1 MKEAIMSKT
10 SPSTIGELN
19 SAIQHFC
26 NLYNSKPHLVKC
38 GFSLSYLFATVGTK
52 TYDIKKETDIFNK
65 ELKSSNIDLGLFTE
79 CLNQCKFVDFQI
91 NNQHSSWVA
100 SIYITD
106 MINPA
111 IYKAIR
117 ICVVDSTIVQITYSS
132 AGTFVEGD
140 SQMWHTDIIDNHKSF
155 MEAFYERY
163 CIPYKKLNEALK
175 NAATSKQSAPSNV
188 ISKDSVM
195 IKPTKEM
202 EYVLDDGTTETDSQ
216 RMARMEAALE
226 TVLDIGS
233 KDYGGGQSWVRY
245 IERAMKFRTFAHK
258 FNSTNFAKHL
268 GLVFTHEGE
277 IVHLCGHRVGT
288 MDWFATA
295 HMSFFKLSGLQ
306 LLEIFTRIA
315 VNAETPTPEKPRK
328 VTLRFADKNV
338 TITVKNLNG
347 HVPDDQIDGR
357 DEAIEFDIEA
367 NYPLR
372 QQYLE
377 WNGLYN
383 SEEPEGDE
391 EYKISLLEYISYINN
406 QYLKNTR

>member
-1 MKEAIMSKT
+1 MSKT

-26 NLYNSKPHLVKC
+26 NLCNSKPHLVKC

-91 NNQHSSWVA
+91 NNQHSSWVV

-117 ICVVDSTIVQITYSS
+117 ICVVDSTIAQITYSS

-155 MEAFYERY
+155 IEAFYERY

-175 NAATSKQSAPSNV
+175 NVATSKQPSTSNV
-188 ISKDSVM
+188 ISKESVM

-202 EYVLDDGTTETDSQ
+202 TYVLDDGTTETESHRLHRID
-216 RMARMEAALE
+216 AAIE
-226 TVLDIGS
+226 TILDIGS
-233 KDYGGGQSWVRY
+233 RDYGVGQKYIRY
-245 IERAMKFRTFAHK
+245 IESAMKFRAFAHK
-258 FNSTNFAKHL
+258 FNNTNFAKHL
-268 GLVFTHEGE
+268 GLVFSLPAD
-277 IVHLCGHRVGT
+277 VVYLCDRRVCNVDLFLT
-288 MDWFATA
+288 S
-295 HMSFFKLSGLQ
+295 HYSFFKNGGVQ
-306 LLEIFTRIA
+306 LF
-315 VNAETPTPEKPRK
+315 ETFDKI
-328 VTLRFADKNV
+328 VTTQDYPKKASLRFADK
-338 TITVKNLNG
+338 TITFTVKGMNG
-347 HVPDDQIDGR
+347 HVPGNQINGR
-357 DEAIEFDIEA
+357 DLAIEFVIEA
-367 NYPLR
+367 DFPLR
-372 QQYLE
+372 QQYMS
-377 WNGLYN
+377 WNGLMDN
-383 SEEPEGDE
+383 EGLDE
-391 EYKISLLEYISYINN
+391 TQISLLEYISYINA
-406 QYLKNTR
+406 QYLKTVS

>member
-1 MKEAIMSKT
+1 MSKT

-26 NLYNSKPHLVKC
+26 NLCNSKPHLVKC

-163 CIPYKKLNEALK
+163 CIPYRKLKEALK
-175 NAATSKQSAPSNV
+175 NAATSKQPSTSNV
-188 ISKDSVM
+188 ISKESVM

-202 EYVLDDGTTETDSQ
+202 TYVLDDGTTETESQ
-216 RMARMEAALE
+216 RLQRLDAAIE
-226 TVLDIGS
+226 TILDIGS
-233 KDYGGGQSWVRY
+233 RDYHAGQKYIRY
-245 IERAMKFRTFAHK
+245 IESAMKFRAFAHK
-258 FNSTNFAKHL
+258 FNNTNFAKHL
-268 GLVFTHEGE
+268 GLVFSLPADY
-277 IVHLCGHRVGT
+277 VYLCDHRVCNVDLFFT
-288 MDWFATA
+288 T
-295 HMSFFKLSGLQ
+295 HYSFFKNGGVQLFETFDKIVTTQDYPKKASLQ
-306 LLEIFTRIA
+306 
-315 VNAETPTPEKPRK
+315 
-328 VTLRFADKNV
+328 FADK
-338 TITVKNLNG
+338 TITFTVKGMNG
-347 HVPDDQIDGR
+347 RVPRIQLDGR
-357 DEAIEFDIEA
+357 DAAIEFDIEA
-367 NYPLR
+367 NFPLR
-372 QQYLE
+372 QQYMS
-377 WNGLYN
+377 WNGLIDN
-383 SEEPEGDE
+383 EGCDE
-391 EYKISLLEYISYINN
+391 TQITLLEYISYINS
-406 QYLKNTR
+406 QYLKTVS